1 MRHQAAAAHVAVCI
15 PARDQVCT
23 GFAHDLAR
31 LSARWYAAAP
41 PSTRFDLNFNA
52 GTLIADQRQK
62 LAANAVQAGAEYVL
76 FLDSDMRFPPYLL
89 EQLID
94 RTAQNP
100 DVGIVACNYPT
111 RRPPVKTVAFSDFTK
126 MECIYSADRVGL
138 EEVDAVGMGAM
149 LIKASVFERLPKPWF
164 QVCYLP
170 TAGVYLGED
179 IYFCKLAQAHQI
191 KVWVDHDLSK
201 EVRHIG
207 VVEFNHDDAE
217 AYRETG
223 PNAGLDPVLAEAAKT
238 LENT

>member
-62 LAANAVQAGAEYVL
+62 LAANAVKAGAEYVL

-89 EQLID
+89 EHLIA
-94 RTAQNP
+94 RTQQP
-100 DVGIVACNYPT
+100 GVDIVACNYPT
-111 RRPPVKTVAFSDFTK
+111 RRTPVKTVAFSDFTK
-126 MECIYSADRVGL
+126 LECIYSNDKVGL
-138 EEVDAVGMGAM
+138 EAVDAIGMGAM

-164 QVCYLP
+164 QICYLP
-170 TAGVYLGED
+170 TAGMYIGED

-207 VVEFNHDDAE
+207 AVEFSHDYAE
-217 AYRETG
+217 AYREISA
-223 PNAGLDPVLAEAAKT
+223 NAGLDPVLAEAAKT